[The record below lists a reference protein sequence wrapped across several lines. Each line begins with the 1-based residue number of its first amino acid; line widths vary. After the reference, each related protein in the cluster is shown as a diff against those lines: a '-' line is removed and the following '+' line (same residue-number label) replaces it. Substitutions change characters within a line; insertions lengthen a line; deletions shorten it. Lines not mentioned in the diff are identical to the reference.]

1 MSWLEENIGEGYQ
14 QVVIGFSV
22 FIIGALLGWMEAADN
37 VMSAS
42 DVYMPAVIMLSGA
55 MVTMLGL
62 SFGTENEEDRT
73 DDLMNAFYSLVREYV
88 DAAIEVNWTN
98 HLKTQERQYRPIRPA
113 SIRVTEPHRGC
124 PRYRLG
130 SIQRHP
136 LTSEYLG
143 DIPSC
148 RLEL

>member
-22 FIIGALLGWMEAADN
+22 FIIGALLGWMEAADS

-73 DDLMNAFYSLVREYV
+73 DDLMNAINELTARM
-88 DAAIEVNWTN
+88 N
-98 HLKTQERQYRPIRPA
+98 
-113 SIRVTEPHRGC
+113 SI
-124 PRYRLG
+124 LG
-130 SIQRHP
+130 V
-136 LTSEYLG
+136 E
-143 DIPSC
+143 
-148 RLEL
+148 EE

>member
-1 MSWLEENIGEGYQ
+1 M
-14 QVVIGFSV
+14 

-73 DDLMNAFYSLVREYV
+73 DDLMNAINELTARMN
-88 DAAIEVNWTN
+88 AM
-98 HLKTQERQYRPIRPA
+98 
-113 SIRVTEPHRGC
+113 
-124 PRYRLG
+124 LG
-130 SIQRHP
+130 S
-136 LTSEYLG
+136 E
-143 DIPSC
+143 D
-148 RLEL
+148 E

>member
-37 VMSAS
+37 IMTAS

-62 SFGTENEEDRT
+62 SFGTDSEEERT
-73 DDLMNAFYSLVREYV
+73 DDLMNAINELTARMNSM
-88 DAAIEVNWTN
+88 
-98 HLKTQERQYRPIRPA
+98 
-113 SIRVTEPHRGC
+113 
-124 PRYRLG
+124 LG
-130 SIQRHP
+130 S
-136 LTSEYLG
+136 E
-143 DIPSC
+143 D
-148 RLEL
+148 E

>member
-37 VMSAS
+37 IMTAS

-62 SFGTENEEDRT
+62 SFGTDSEEDRT
-73 DDLMNAFYSLVREYV
+73 DDLMNAINELTARMNSM
-88 DAAIEVNWTN
+88 
-98 HLKTQERQYRPIRPA
+98 
-113 SIRVTEPHRGC
+113 
-124 PRYRLG
+124 LG
-130 SIQRHP
+130 S
-136 LTSEYLG
+136 E
-143 DIPSC
+143 D
-148 RLEL
+148 E

>member
-14 QVVIGFSV
+14 QVVIGFCV

-73 DDLMNAFYSLVREYV
+73 DDLMNAINELTARMN
-88 DAAIEVNWTN
+88 AM
-98 HLKTQERQYRPIRPA
+98 
-113 SIRVTEPHRGC
+113 
-124 PRYRLG
+124 LG
-130 SIQRHP
+130 S
-136 LTSEYLG
+136 E
-143 DIPSC
+143 D
-148 RLEL
+148 E